1 MRKRQE
7 LCSETQASAYSM
19 LNQCLQ
25 LPQKYYPSLFEQ
37 QSPQNFI
44 ISSVRGLKNLQD
56 RADQIHGLNFFALEI
71 VARVLQLEL
80 QMSCE
85 LLLFTTKMFIL
96 FCTAMPQRS
105 ETFFCIA
112 HAFGK
117 DFAHF
122 LFV

>member
-1 MRKRQE
+1 MKRK
-7 LCSETQASAYSM
+7 QAHTTCLINAYSCPKNIIPRS
-19 LNQCLQ
+19 LSSS
-25 LPQKYYPSLFEQ
+25 PPEFYYY
-37 QSPQNFI
+37 
-44 ISSVRGLKNLQD
+44 
-56 RADQIHGLNFFALEI
+56 

-85 LLLFTTKMFIL
+85 LLLFTKKMFIL

-105 ETFFCIA
+105 ETFFFCIA

-122 LFV
+122 LDACLD